1 MQIKMI
7 EHQNTKRARVPYD
20 TGKVQ
25 IGLTYVAPPPPM
37 DEFDEQIQEILLGIR
52 PWKHTIIRN
61 ALLYCA
67 AILGM
72 LAFVLFW
79 TWARG
84 GTLNA

>member
-1 MQIKMI
+1 MEIKMI
-7 EHQNTKRARVPYD
+7 EHQNTKRVRVPYD
-20 TGKVQ
+20 TGKVK
-25 IGLTYVAPPPPM
+25 IGLTHVAPPPRM

-61 ALLYCA
+61 VLLYCT

-79 TWARG
+79 TLARG
-84 GTLNA
+84 AITNA